1 MKTQERRG
9 FKLLR
14 QLPVRVF
21 ARFHTKRGIYAMVVA
36 QLDAVIMDVIDWW
49 STYGSETPELA
60 EVAKK
65 VLSQLNRLTVLQLK
79 DLGVLNPICTV

>member
-1 MKTQERRG
+1 
-9 FKLLR
+9 
-14 QLPVRVF
+14 VRVF

-65 VLSQLNRLTVLQLK
+65 GPLSTQSINSSSTERSWST
-79 DLGVLNPICTV
+79 